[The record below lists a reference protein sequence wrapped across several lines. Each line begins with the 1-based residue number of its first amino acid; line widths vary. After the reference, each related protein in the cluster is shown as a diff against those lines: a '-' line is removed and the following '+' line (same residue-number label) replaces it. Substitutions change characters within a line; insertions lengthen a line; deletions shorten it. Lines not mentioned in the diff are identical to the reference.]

1 MAPRSHAQGT
11 SWRLVIS
18 LAGLWLAA
26 AIVLAAVAVPA
37 NAAQSASPAHADAPI
52 ARVQPAG
59 QRPEAPLITILLAGG
74 AVATVALRSP
84 GPRREPARQ
93 AVRIR

>member
-37 NAAQSASPAHADAPI
+37 NAAQSASRRTPTHRSRASS
-52 ARVQPAG
+52 
-59 QRPEAPLITILLAGG
+59 RPVSVPK
-74 AVATVALRSP
+74 LR
-84 GPRREPARQ
+84 
-93 AVRIR
+93 

>member
-1 MAPRSHAQGT
+1 MSPRSHAQGT

-18 LAGLWLAA
+18 LASLWLAA
-26 AIVLAAVAVPA
+26 ALVLAAIAAPA
-37 NAAQSASPAHADAPI
+37 NAAQSSAPAQAAPPS
-52 ARVQPAG
+52 ARVQATG

-74 AVATVALRSP
+74 AVAAVAIRTR
-84 GPRREPARQ
+84 GPRRMAARQ